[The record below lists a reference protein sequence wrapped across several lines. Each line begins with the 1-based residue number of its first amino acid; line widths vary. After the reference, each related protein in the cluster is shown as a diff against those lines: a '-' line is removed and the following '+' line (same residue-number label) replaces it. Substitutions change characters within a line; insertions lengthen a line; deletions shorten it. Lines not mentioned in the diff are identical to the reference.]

1 MEWVKRRV
9 FRFQKEDPCHT
20 EVDHVVFFRLR
31 SDGTMWYQVSRLS
44 MSDIFHRVPGGWL
57 NHCWERFLNEK
68 TNAPSLSPGQFHLYF
83 ELEMRHLR
91 GVELEDF

>member
-9 FRFQKEDPCHT
+9 FRFQKEDPHHT
-20 EVDHVVFFRLR
+20 EVDHVVFFRHR
-31 SDGTMWYQVSRLS
+31 SDGKMFYQVSRLS
-44 MSDIFHRVPGGWL
+44 MSGMIHRIPGGWL

-68 TNAPSLSPGQFHLYF
+68 TNAPSLSPADFDFYF